1 MKMALGN
8 ELSSLRLTG
17 AVMGFEGSIVRGWD
31 VNGDD
36 DGG

>member
-17 AVMGFEGSIVRGWD
+17 AVTGFEGSIERGWD